1 MSANTHSTGGP
12 TDPAKTADLRRP
24 RLRIV
29 STKATTITHAGSSE
43 LLRLGAL

>member
-12 TDPAKTADLRRP
+12 TDPAKTAGSP
-24 RLRIV
+24 
-29 STKATTITHAGSSE
+29 ATTTPNRFDEGDDDYTRRLSE